1 MRCCYFSG
9 VVIFQGTGMSATS
22 IVEVRWKSSE
32 MMAMTAE
39 EEKMSFLV
47 EKVTS
52 CPRRRREI
60 I

>member
-1 MRCCYFSG
+1 
-9 VVIFQGTGMSATS
+9 
-22 IVEVRWKSSE
+22 